1 MGTFDTTGPR
11 SGRPYGFNIQGDAPT
26 DYEYAWISNYIQEQE
41 EEYSKFYEQQLG
53 KPLPEI
59 DDGTAIGRGFRRGF
73 QTAKGEVGELL
84 ESAGQLSGLEYLE
97 SLGSDIEESAR
108 QRAGELSISEPSAN
122 YSYKDVVADPSL
134 DKGLTYAGELLG
146 GSLPYMG
153 AGVAGAAAGAVLP
166 FTTAGVGMTAGLGTL
181 FAGQNLQRREEIV
194 GEDNITG
201 KDFAKAAGTAL
212 FQAKLDALG
221 LKVLGKLLGG
231 GQIARAVA
239 NEQGQGFAARLITGA
254 GTGLVVE
261 GSTETLQELAGLW
274 QAGYDLDTPEVE
286 EILTEAFIAG
296 GLLGT
301 GIGGVGRAA
310 FGKRKEPEVT
320 EDTRTTDATEIE
332 VKEDPAATIAGNL
345 DTDEKIE
352 NRAEEIKAEEDA
364 AQPEADA
371 ETDEAF
377 IAKRAKFYEEFD
389 RLQKTGLSKEEA
401 ARIAEDKSFLE
412 NLTAAE
418 KDFFLK
424 RYEINKEMLEKNQVT
439 SDKERTLRARGED
452 DVRSKSKRTGTGD
465 ANRRPSVAGTGGDG
479 SGNTDTEGAVPPD
492 TRRVGTDLSTVKPP
506 NVAEREQSTTV
517 KDKDKKEVPTFTSTR
532 KQTIEENSTGELE
545 VKTDEVPTE
554 VTNELLDNLGVTK
567 NAAIRRRITGKPI
580 TDKDVQQQLLSYGN
594 NAIIRR
600 QVPDYQTKLNELL
613 TSLPEVE
620 PEVEPEVKENV
631 EENVEENVKK
641 T

>member
-73 QTAKGEVGELL
+73 KTAKGEVGELL

-221 LKVLGKLLGG
+221 LKVLGK
-231 GQIARAVA
+231 
-239 NEQGQGFAARLITGA
+239 RL
-254 GTGLVVE
+254 
-261 GSTETLQELAGLW
+261 
-274 QAGYDLDTPEVE
+274 
-286 EILTEAFIAG
+286 
-296 GLLGT
+296 
-301 GIGGVGRAA
+301 VG
-310 FGKRKEPEVT
+310 
-320 EDTRTTDATEIE
+320 
-332 VKEDPAATIAGNL
+332 
-345 DTDEKIE
+345 
-352 NRAEEIKAEEDA
+352 
-364 AQPEADA
+364 
-371 ETDEAF
+371 
-377 IAKRAKFYEEFD
+377 D
-389 RLQKTGLSKEEA
+389 RLL
-401 ARIAEDKSFLE
+401 
-412 NLTAAE
+412 
-418 KDFFLK
+418 
-424 RYEINKEMLEKNQVT
+424 
-439 SDKERTLRARGED
+439 
-452 DVRSKSKRTGTGD
+452 
-465 ANRRPSVAGTGGDG
+465 
-479 SGNTDTEGAVPPD
+479 
-492 TRRVGTDLSTVKPP
+492 
-506 NVAEREQSTTV
+506 
-517 KDKDKKEVPTFTSTR
+517 
-532 KQTIEENSTGELE
+532 
-545 VKTDEVPTE
+545 
-554 VTNELLDNLGVTK
+554 ELLQTNRVRD
-567 NAAIRRRITGKPI
+567 
-580 TDKDVQQQLLSYGN
+580 LLL
-594 NAIIRR
+594 
-600 QVPDYQTKLNELL
+600 D
-613 TSLPEVE
+613 
-620 PEVEPEVKENV
+620 
-631 EENVEENVKK
+631 
-641 T
+641 

>member
-97 SLGSDIEESAR
+97 RIGSDIEESAR

-166 FTTAGVGMTAGLGTL
+166 FATAGVGMTAGLGTL

-239 NEQGQGFAARLITGA
+239 NEQGQGFVARLLTGA
-254 GTGLVVE
+254 GTGLAVE
-261 GSTETLQELAGLW
+261 GSTEVLQELAGLW
-274 QAGYDLDTPEVE
+274 QAGYELDTPEVE

-301 GIGGVGRAA
+301 GIGGAGRAA

-345 DTDEKIE
+345 DTDEKVE

-364 AQPEADA
+364 AQPEAD
-371 ETDEAF
+371 T
-377 IAKRAKFYEEFD
+377 EEEI
-389 RLQKTGLSKEEA
+389 KTRTEV
-401 ARIAEDKSFLE
+401 ED
-412 NLTAAE
+412 N
-418 KDFFLK
+418 
-424 RYEINKEMLEKNQVT
+424 
-439 SDKERTLRARGED
+439 
-452 DVRSKSKRTGTGD
+452 VRSEPERTGTSD
-465 ANRRPSVAGTGGDG
+465 ANRRPSVAGTEGTG
-479 SGNTDTEGAVPPD
+479 SRD
-492 TRRVGTDLSTVKPP
+492 TRYRRLLYHLTQ
-506 NVAEREQSTTV
+506 EEWEQ
-517 KDKDKKEVPTFTSTR
+517 
-532 KQTIEENSTGELE
+532 IC
-545 VKTDEVPTE
+545 
-554 VTNELLDNLGVTK
+554 
-567 NAAIRRRITGKPI
+567 
-580 TDKDVQQQLLSYGN
+580 QLLSHLMWQ
-594 NAIIRR
+594 R
-600 QVPDYQTKLNELL
+600 
-613 TSLPEVE
+613 
-620 PEVEPEVKENV
+620 ENSPLQ
-631 EENVEENVKK
+631 
-641 T
+641 